1 MNNIVGYTYFD
12 IMMCN
17 SSICSCESQP
27 FTCIECFL
35 WLFRIV
41 SEVVRK
47 ALQAQKSG
55 AEEGTATAEDSLHTK
70 KQFTD
75 IISLLPAM
83 VSLI

>member
-1 MNNIVGYTYFD
+1 M
-12 IMMCN
+12 
-17 SSICSCESQP
+17 
-27 FTCIECFL
+27 
-35 WLFRIV
+35 

-55 AEEGTATAEDSLHTK
+55 AEEGTDTAEDCLHTN

-83 VSLI
+83 VSL

>member
-1 MNNIVGYTYFD
+1 
-12 IMMCN
+12 MMCS
-17 SSICSCESQP
+17 SSICICESQL
-27 FTCIECFL
+27 FTCIKRLL
-35 WLFRIV
+35 WVCRIV

-55 AEEGTATAEDSLHTK
+55 AEEGTDTAEDCLHTN

-83 VSLI
+83 VSL

>member
-1 MNNIVGYTYFD
+1 MIDAWKKCTNSLVYD
-12 IMMCN
+12 IRLR
-17 SSICSCESQP
+17 ILLVR
-27 FTCIECFL
+27 I
-35 WLFRIV
+35 FRIV

-55 AEEGTATAEDSLHTK
+55 AEEGTDTAEDCLHTN

-83 VSLI
+83 VSVNQCACFI